1 MYFQDI
7 VGEKM
12 RLEKQLIKKMYYETF
27 LMENETKPTLDVLG
41 QAYVNE
47 EKNEI
52 SDGSY
57 IRFAQ
62 GEFYYR
68 HQDFEAAIFKWE
80 KVSNELAPWAQK
92 NIADAYFELN
102 QLSVAENVYT
112 SITTDNKILMTEIR
126 LQLLSLYIEQNNFD
140 SAFAVIKEAV
150 SLNPDYPNVTKIAR
164 SFYEEQQDFDS
175 AVELAVNE
183 LIRTES
189 YPWFEVLK
197 GYIDKGFTKH
207 ISPDY
212 FYDALVTLNN
222 VDQVQFTQMVSSLWN
237 SYRNEQNY
245 LLWLNTI
252 NEFFLH
258 IEIHSSDIW
267 NKISSLYEE
276 TYFALIQG
284 QYMLRQ
290 LHDII
295 PNLLANWL
303 KVVNPSY
310 AAFPS
315 AAVLAWDEIF
325 PSKIDS
331 ANVKNA
337 ENLLSYSIN
346 HVNGLEYSLHLF
358 ESITDWAQKHN
369 IEIGQRFRWLVDEL
383 ADLRTNRILVTGTS
397 GNGKTTFINS
407 ILGENILEKSIS
419 NVVVLKNDAHTEINA
434 ITDAAITTTEDISDY
449 HNMMSQHHQTYRDR
463 ACVEFKLPCRF
474 LNENKLTFVVTP
486 GFNRNND
493 TRDEVF
499 EYLNSVD
506 GLLFVL
512 NADSPFTDKE
522 RDILLSIQEHTPNLQ
537 IHFLL
542 NKIDNIYSEAE
553 VKRVLQDT
561 AARINTYF
569 PQSRILP
576 YSSLYT
582 SSQQLNELTEFIH
595 FNFNHKNIDTERT
608 EKLLFFIRK
617 TITYLLDKRVEKE
630 NNLVDAIKWNED
642 MLVKLNGSINN
653 LTAFE
658 REKIHFITQS
668 YRTMKTEITNDLTEN
683 IPKILQSCSD
693 LMSEE
698 SDFGHMDTELN
709 KAMNERV
716 HKYLEQTVLPHLALS
731 MQNWIATSHNELL
744 QSQSYLEELS
754 EGLNS
759 LFGENRIQLE
769 CDFKVLDDW
778 RRDTDRMTTS
788 IQMGEVNVLRRF
800 TPAQFLLKSAG
811 KLFGVLPKNKTMLYN
826 KYKQHVENEDYTEVT
841 DSIMKKFFLQFELF
855 ENTQERDIHIFFRNP
870 FNCLKQTVEN
880 MQLEIQEKQELLH
893 KMKSNPEVY
902 HDSIMLFE
910 LRLRQCEVILHI
922 GDDHTYTDVSLETSV
937 E

>member
-1 MYFQDI
+1 
-7 VGEKM
+7 M

-27 LMENETKPTLDVLG
+27 LMENETKPILDVLG

-102 QLSVAENVYT
+102 QLSFAENIYT

-126 LQLLSLYIEQNNFD
+126 LQLLSLYIEQNNFEA
-140 SAFAVIKEAV
+140 AFGVIKEAV

-183 LIRTES
+183 LIRIES

-212 FYDALVTLNN
+212 FYDALATLNN

-237 SYRNEQNY
+237 SYKDEQNY

-267 NKISSLYEE
+267 NKVSALYEE

-284 QYMLRQ
+284 QYTLRQ
-290 LHDII
+290 LNDII

-310 AAFPS
+310 AVFPS

-331 ANVKNA
+331 ANIEHA
-337 ENLLSYSIN
+337 ENLLSHSIN

-358 ESITDWAQKHN
+358 ESITQWAQKHN
-369 IEIGQRFRWLVDEL
+369 IEIGHRFKWLVDEL

-419 NVVVLKNDAHTEINA
+419 NVVVLKNDAHIEINA
-434 ITDAAITTTEDISDY
+434 ITDSAITTTEDISDY
-449 HNMMSQHHQTYRDR
+449 HNMISQHHQTYRDR

-493 TRDEVF
+493 TRDEIF

-506 GLLFVL
+506 ELLFVL

-553 VKRVLQDT
+553 VKRVLYDT

-569 PQSRILP
+569 PHARIFP

-582 SSQQLNELTEFIH
+582 SSQQLNDLTEFIH
-595 FNFNHKNIDTERT
+595 FNFNHKHIDVERT

-630 NNLVDAIKWNED
+630 NNLVDAINWNED
-642 MLVKLNGSINN
+642 MLVKLNGCINN
-653 LTAFE
+653 LTVFE
-658 REKIHFITQS
+658 KEKIHLITKS

-683 IPKILQSCSD
+683 IPKILKSCSN
-693 LMSEE
+693 LISEE

-716 HKYLEQTVLPHLALS
+716 QKYLEQTVLPNLALS
-731 MQNWIATSHNELL
+731 MQNWIATSNNELL
-744 QSQSYLEELS
+744 QGQSYLDELS

-778 RRDTDRMTTS
+778 RRDTDRMTTR
-788 IQMGEVNVLRRF
+788 IQMDEVNILRRF

-811 KLFGVLPKNKTMLYN
+811 KLFGVLPKNKAMLYN
-826 KYKQHVENEDYTEVT
+826 KYKQYVDNEDYTEVT
-841 DSIMKKFFLQFELF
+841 ASIMKKFFLQFELF
-855 ENTQERDIHIFFRNP
+855 ENTQERDINIFFRNP
-870 FNCLKQTVEN
+870 FNSLKQAVEN
-880 MQLEIQEKQELLH
+880 THLEIQEKQEILH
-893 KMKSNPEVY
+893 KMKSNPEIY

-910 LRLRQCEVILHI
+910 LRLRQCEVILNI
-922 GDDHTYTDVSLETSV
+922 GDDNTYIDVALETSV

>member
-1 MYFQDI
+1 
-7 VGEKM
+7 M

-102 QLSVAENVYT
+102 QLSFAENIYT
-112 SITTDNKILMTEIR
+112 SITTDNKILMIEIR
-126 LQLLSLYIEQNNFD
+126 LQLLSLYIEQNNFEA
-140 SAFAVIKEAV
+140 AFGVIKEAV

-183 LIRTES
+183 LIRIES

-212 FYDALVTLNN
+212 FYDALATLNN

-237 SYRNEQNY
+237 SYKDEQNY

-267 NKISSLYEE
+267 NKVSALYEE

-284 QYMLRQ
+284 QYTLRQ
-290 LHDII
+290 LNDII

-310 AAFPS
+310 AVFPS

-331 ANVKNA
+331 ANIEHA
-337 ENLLSYSIN
+337 ENLLSHSIN

-358 ESITDWAQKHN
+358 ESITQWAQKHN
-369 IEIGQRFRWLVDEL
+369 IEIGHRFKWLVDEL

-419 NVVVLKNDAHTEINA
+419 NVVVLKNDAHIEINA
-434 ITDAAITTTEDISDY
+434 ITDSAITTTEDISDY
-449 HNMMSQHHQTYRDR
+449 HNMISQHHQTYRDR

-493 TRDEVF
+493 TRDEIF

-506 GLLFVL
+506 ELLFVL

-553 VKRVLQDT
+553 VKRVLYDT

-569 PQSRILP
+569 PHARIFP

-582 SSQQLNELTEFIH
+582 SSQQLNDLTEFIH
-595 FNFNHKNIDTERT
+595 FNFNHKHIDVERT

-630 NNLVDAIKWNED
+630 NNLVDDINWNED
-642 MLVKLNGSINN
+642 MLVKLNGCINN
-653 LTAFE
+653 LTVFE
-658 REKIHFITQS
+658 KEKIHLITKS
-668 YRTMKTEITNDLTEN
+668 YRTMKTEITNDLTGN
-683 IPKILQSCSD
+683 IPKILKSCSN
-693 LMSEE
+693 LISEE

-716 HKYLEQTVLPHLALS
+716 QKYLEQTVLPNLALS
-731 MQNWIATSHNELL
+731 MQNWIATSNNELL
-744 QSQSYLEELS
+744 QGQSYLDELS

-778 RRDTDRMTTS
+778 RRDTDRMTTR
-788 IQMGEVNVLRRF
+788 IQMDEVNILRRF

-811 KLFGVLPKNKTMLYN
+811 KLFGVLPKNKAMLYN
-826 KYKQHVENEDYTEVT
+826 KYKQYVDNEDYTEVT
-841 DSIMKKFFLQFELF
+841 ASIMKKFFLQFELF
-855 ENTQERDIHIFFRNP
+855 ENTQERDVNIFFRNP
-870 FNCLKQTVEN
+870 FNSLKQAVEN
-880 MQLEIQEKQELLH
+880 THLEIQEKQEILH
-893 KMKSNPEVY
+893 KMKSHPEVY

-910 LRLRQCEVILHI
+910 LRLRQCEVILNI
-922 GDDHTYTDVSLETSV
+922 GDNSIYTDASLETSV

>member
-1 MYFQDI
+1 
-7 VGEKM
+7 M

-27 LMENETKPTLDVLG
+27 LMENETHPPLQVLG
-41 QAYVNE
+41 AAYVNE
-47 EKNEI
+47 QKNEI

-62 GEFYYR
+62 GEFYYH
-68 HQDFEAAIFKWE
+68 HQDFETAIFKWE

-112 SITTDNKILMTEIR
+112 SITTDNKILMTEIV
-126 LQLLSLYIEQNNFD
+126 LQLLSLYIEQNKLD

-150 SLNPDYPNVTKIAR
+150 SLNPDYPNVTTIAR

-189 YPWFEVLK
+189 FLWFEVLK
-197 GYIDKGFTKH
+197 EYIDKGFTKN

-212 FYDALVTLNN
+212 FYQVLVTLNN
-222 VDQVQFTQMVSSLWN
+222 VDQVQFTQIVSSLWN
-237 SYRNEQNY
+237 SYKNEQNY
-245 LLWLNTI
+245 LLWLKTI

-267 NKISSLYEE
+267 DKISSLYEE
-276 TYFALIQG
+276 TYFELIQG

-295 PNLLANWL
+295 PSFLTNWL
-303 KVVNPSY
+303 KVANPSHSV
-310 AAFPS
+310 FPS

-325 PSKIDS
+325 PSQIDS
-331 ANVKNA
+331 ANIEHA
-337 ENLLSYSIN
+337 ESLLSYSVN
-346 HVNGLEYSLHLF
+346 HVDGLEYSLHLF
-358 ESITDWAQKHN
+358 ESITQWAQKHDL
-369 IEIGQRFRWLVDEL
+369 EIGHRFRWLVGEL
-383 ADLRTNRILVTGTS
+383 ADLETNRLLVTGTS
-397 GNGKTTFINS
+397 GNGKVSFINS
-407 ILGENILEKSIS
+407 ILGENILENSTS
-419 NVVVLKNDAHTEINA
+419 NVVVFKNDAHTEINA
-434 ITDAAITTTEDISDY
+434 ITDSAITTTEDFSDF
-449 HNMMSQHHQTYRDR
+449 HNMLSLHRQTYRDR

-474 LNENKLTFVVTP
+474 LSKNKLTFVVTP
-486 GFNRNND
+486 SFNRNND
-493 TRDEVF
+493 TRGEIF

-506 GLLFVL
+506 ELLFVL

-553 VKRVLQDT
+553 AKRVIHDT
-561 AARINTYF
+561 QERINAYFPHARIF
-569 PQSRILP
+569 P

-582 SSQQLNELTEFIH
+582 NSQQLNDLTEFIH
-595 FNFNHKNIDTERT
+595 FNFNHKNIDAERT

-617 TITYLLDKRVEKE
+617 TITYLLDKRVEME
-630 NNLVDAIKWNED
+630 NSIVDSISWNED
-642 MLVKLNGSINN
+642 MLVKLNGCMNN

-658 REKIHFITQS
+658 KEKMHFITES
-668 YRTMKTEITNDLTEN
+668 YRTMKNEITNDLTEH
-683 IPKILQSCSD
+683 IPKLLRSCSD
-693 LMSEE
+693 LISEE
-698 SDFGHMDTELN
+698 SDFGNIDIELN
-709 KAMNERV
+709 TAMNERV
-716 HKYLEQTVLPHLALS
+716 QKYLEQTVLPNLARS
-731 MQNWIATSHNELL
+731 MQNWITTSNNEFL
-744 QSQSYLEELS
+744 QSQSYLEETS

-759 LFGENRIQLE
+759 LYGENRIQLE

-778 RRDTDRMTTS
+778 RRDTDRMTTR
-788 IQMGEVNVLRRF
+788 IHMEEVNILRRF

-811 KLFGVLPKNKTMLYN
+811 KLFGVLPKNKAMLYN
-826 KYKQHVENEDYTEVT
+826 KYKQYLENEDYTDVT
-841 DSIMKKFFLQFELF
+841 ASIVNKFFLQFELF
-855 ENTQERDIHIFFRNP
+855 EKALERDISIFFRNP
-870 FNCLKQTVEN
+870 FGALKQAVEN
-880 MQLEIQEKQELLH
+880 THLEIKEKQDTLH

-902 HDSIMLFE
+902 HDSITLFE
-910 LRLRQCEVILHI
+910 LRLRQCEVILNI
-922 GDDHTYTDVSLETSV
+922 GEDNSYTGVTLETNI

>member
-1 MYFQDI
+1 
-7 VGEKM
+7 M
-12 RLEKQLIKKMYYETF
+12 RIEKQLIKKMYYETF
-27 LMENETKPTLDVLG
+27 LMENETKPPLDVLG
-41 QAYVNE
+41 EVYVNE
-47 EKNEI
+47 ERHEI

-62 GEFYYR
+62 GEFYYH

-80 KVSNELAPWAQK
+80 KVGNELAPWAQK

-102 QLSVAENVYT
+102 RLSVAEEVYT
-112 SITTDNKILMTEIR
+112 SITTDNKILMTEIG

-183 LIRTES
+183 LVRTES

-197 GYIDKGFTKH
+197 GYIDKGFTKNT
-207 ISPDY
+207 SPDY
-212 FYDALVTLNN
+212 FHEVLVTLNH
-222 VDQVQFTQMVSSLWN
+222 VDQVQFTQIVSSLWN
-237 SYRNEQNY
+237 SYKNEQNY

-267 NKISSLYEE
+267 DKISSLYEE
-276 TYFALIQG
+276 TYFELIQG

-295 PNLLANWL
+295 PNLLTNWL
-303 KVVNPSY
+303 KVVNPSH
-310 AAFPS
+310 AVFPS

-331 ANVKNA
+331 ANIKNA
-337 ENLLSYSIN
+337 ENLLLYSIN
-346 HVNGLEYSLHLF
+346 HVDGLEYSLHLF
-358 ESITDWAQKHN
+358 ESITQWAQKHD
-369 IEIGQRFRWLVDEL
+369 IEMGHRFRWLVSEL

-397 GNGKTTFINS
+397 GNGKTAFINS
-407 ILGENILEKSIS
+407 ILGENILENSIS

-434 ITDAAITTTEDISDY
+434 ITDAAITKTENFSDY
-449 HNMMSQHHQTYRDR
+449 HNMMSLHHQTYRDR

-474 LNENKLTFVVTP
+474 LSKNKLTFVVTP

-493 TRDEVF
+493 TRDEIF

-506 GLLFVL
+506 ELLFVL

-553 VKRVLQDT
+553 VKRVLHDT
-561 AARINTYF
+561 QARINAYF
-569 PQSRILP
+569 PHARLFP

-582 SSQQLNELTEFIH
+582 SSQQLNDLTEFIR
-595 FNFNHKNIDTERT
+595 FNFNHKNIDAERT

-630 NNLVDAIKWNED
+630 NNLVDAMNWNED

-658 REKIHFITQS
+658 REKIHIITQS
-668 YRTMKTEITNDLTEN
+668 YRTMKTEITNDLTEH
-683 IPKILQSCSD
+683 IPKLLQSCSD
-693 LMSEE
+693 LISEE
-698 SDFGHMDTELN
+698 SDFGHIEMELN
-709 KAMNERV
+709 TAMNKRV
-716 HKYLEQTVLPHLALS
+716 HKYLEQTVLPNFARS
-731 MQNWIATSHNELL
+731 MQNWIETSNNELL
-744 QSQSYLEELS
+744 QSQSHLEELS

-778 RRDTDRMTTS
+778 RRDTDRMTTR
-788 IQMGEVNVLRRF
+788 IQMEEVNILRRF

-811 KLFGVLPKNKTMLYN
+811 KLFGVLPKNRSMLYN
-826 KYKQHVENEDYTEVT
+826 KYKQYIENEDYTEVT
-841 DSIMKKFFLQFELF
+841 ASIMKKFFLQFELF
-855 ENTQERDIHIFFRNP
+855 ENTQERDINMFFRNP
-870 FNCLKQTVEN
+870 FNSLKQAVEN
-880 MQLEIQEKQELLH
+880 TQLEIQEKQEILH

-902 HDSIMLFE
+902 HDSITLFE
-910 LRLRQCEVILHI
+910 LRLRQCEVILNI
-922 GDDHTYTDVSLETSV
+922 GEDNTYTDLNLETSI

>member
-1 MYFQDI
+1 
-7 VGEKM
+7 
-12 RLEKQLIKKMYYETF
+12 
-27 LMENETKPTLDVLG
+27 
-41 QAYVNE
+41 
-47 EKNEI
+47 
-52 SDGSY
+52 
-57 IRFAQ
+57 
-62 GEFYYR
+62 
-68 HQDFEAAIFKWE
+68 
-80 KVSNELAPWAQK
+80 
-92 NIADAYFELN
+92 
-102 QLSVAENVYT
+102 
-112 SITTDNKILMTEIR
+112 MTEIR

-506 GLLFVL
+506 ELLFVL

-553 VKRVLQDT
+553 VKKSITRYGSENKH
-561 AARINTYF
+561 IF
-569 PQSRILP
+569 PAIEN
-576 YSSLYT
+576 SSL
-582 SSQQLNELTEFIH
+582 
-595 FNFNHKNIDTERT
+595 
-608 EKLLFFIRK
+608 FFVI
-617 TITYLLDKRVEKE
+617 
-630 NNLVDAIKWNED
+630 
-642 MLVKLNGSINN
+642 
-653 LTAFE
+653 
-658 REKIHFITQS
+658 
-668 YRTMKTEITNDLTEN
+668 
-683 IPKILQSCSD
+683 
-693 LMSEE
+693 
-698 SDFGHMDTELN
+698 
-709 KAMNERV
+709 
-716 HKYLEQTVLPHLALS
+716 
-731 MQNWIATSHNELL
+731 
-744 QSQSYLEELS
+744 
-754 EGLNS
+754 
-759 LFGENRIQLE
+759 
-769 CDFKVLDDW
+769 
-778 RRDTDRMTTS
+778 
-788 IQMGEVNVLRRF
+788 
-800 TPAQFLLKSAG
+800 
-811 KLFGVLPKNKTMLYN
+811 
-826 KYKQHVENEDYTEVT
+826 YK
-841 DSIMKKFFLQFELF
+841 
-855 ENTQERDIHIFFRNP
+855 
-870 FNCLKQTVEN
+870 
-880 MQLEIQEKQELLH
+880 
-893 KMKSNPEVY
+893 
-902 HDSIMLFE
+902 
-910 LRLRQCEVILHI
+910 
-922 GDDHTYTDVSLETSV
+922 
-937 E
+937 

>member
-1 MYFQDI
+1 
-7 VGEKM
+7 M

-102 QLSVAENVYT
+102 QLPYAENIYT

-140 SAFAVIKEAV
+140 SAFGVIKEAV

-183 LIRTES
+183 LIRIES

-212 FYDALVTLNN
+212 FYDALATLNN
-222 VDQVQFTQMVSSLWN
+222 VDQVQFTQMVSALWN
-237 SYRNEQNY
+237 SYKDEPNY

-267 NKISSLYEE
+267 NKVSALYEE
-276 TYFALIQG
+276 TYFTLIQG
-284 QYMLRQ
+284 QYTLRQ
-290 LHDII
+290 LDDII

-310 AAFPS
+310 AVFPS

-331 ANVKNA
+331 ANIEHA
-337 ENLLSYSIN
+337 ENLLSHSIN

-358 ESITDWAQKHN
+358 ESITQWAQKQN
-369 IEIGQRFRWLVDEL
+369 IEIGHRFKWLVDEL

-419 NVVVLKNDAHTEINA
+419 NVVVLKNDAHIEINA
-434 ITDAAITTTEDISDY
+434 ITDSAITTTEDVSDY
-449 HNMMSQHHQTYRDR
+449 HNMMSQHHQTYR
-463 ACVEFKLPCRF
+463 
-474 LNENKLTFVVTP
+474 
-486 GFNRNND
+486 
-493 TRDEVF
+493 
-499 EYLNSVD
+499 
-506 GLLFVL
+506 
-512 NADSPFTDKE
+512 
-522 RDILLSIQEHTPNLQ
+522 
-537 IHFLL
+537 
-542 NKIDNIYSEAE
+542 
-553 VKRVLQDT
+553 
-561 AARINTYF
+561 
-569 PQSRILP
+569 
-576 YSSLYT
+576 
-582 SSQQLNELTEFIH
+582 
-595 FNFNHKNIDTERT
+595 
-608 EKLLFFIRK
+608 
-617 TITYLLDKRVEKE
+617 
-630 NNLVDAIKWNED
+630 
-642 MLVKLNGSINN
+642 
-653 LTAFE
+653 
-658 REKIHFITQS
+658 
-668 YRTMKTEITNDLTEN
+668 
-683 IPKILQSCSD
+683 
-693 LMSEE
+693 
-698 SDFGHMDTELN
+698 
-709 KAMNERV
+709 
-716 HKYLEQTVLPHLALS
+716 
-731 MQNWIATSHNELL
+731 
-744 QSQSYLEELS
+744 
-754 EGLNS
+754 
-759 LFGENRIQLE
+759 
-769 CDFKVLDDW
+769 
-778 RRDTDRMTTS
+778 
-788 IQMGEVNVLRRF
+788 
-800 TPAQFLLKSAG
+800 
-811 KLFGVLPKNKTMLYN
+811 
-826 KYKQHVENEDYTEVT
+826 
-841 DSIMKKFFLQFELF
+841 
-855 ENTQERDIHIFFRNP
+855 
-870 FNCLKQTVEN
+870 
-880 MQLEIQEKQELLH
+880 
-893 KMKSNPEVY
+893 
-902 HDSIMLFE
+902 
-910 LRLRQCEVILHI
+910 
-922 GDDHTYTDVSLETSV
+922 
-937 E
+937 